1 MKTLHIY
8 IVRQVLATLL
18 MTVAVF
24 TFVML
29 LGNVL
34 KEVLDL
40 VVSGYVSVGL
50 FAEAI
55 GLLIPWVWAFSLPMG
70 MLTTTLL
77 VFGRFSADQELTAVR
92 AGGISLVSLVSPV
105 LLLSLAMCAL
115 SALVNLEIAP
125 KCRVAYN
132 DLRFK
137 VGAELSK
144 AQLPEGRYIK
154 DFPGYILYV
163 GKNRDGVLKDV
174 RVLVLLDKTNVTTTI
189 DAPRG
194 ELRVDETNQQLL
206 LKLFDAQSITRDEE
220 KLLLA
225 EGNLEMPP
233 IDLNARQKSR
243 GKPGV
248 NDMTFAQLRAEL
260 RDVERRFSLPPA
272 TNLTRVQA
280 RELMSK
286 IRKTRDDST
295 TPIRVQIHRQLAS
308 SFACFGFTLLGI
320 PLGIRVHRRE
330 TNVGFFIAL
339 ILVLVYYGLLL
350 VGMGLDTR
358 PEFAPHLIVWVPNF
372 LFQAVGAVLLWRANR
387 GI

>member
-1 MKTLHIY
+1 
-8 IVRQVLATLL
+8 

-70 MLTTTLL
+70 MLTATLL

-115 SALVNLEIAP
+115 SALVNMEIAP
-125 KCRVAYN
+125 RCRVAYN

-137 VGAELSK
+137 VGAELTT
-144 AQLPEGRYIK
+144 AQFPEGRYIK
-154 DFPGYILYV
+154 EFPGYIFFI
-163 GKNRDGVLKDV
+163 GKNRSGALEDV
-174 RVLVLLDKTNVTTTI
+174 KLLVLPDKTNVTTTI
-189 DAPRG
+189 FAPRG
-194 ELRVDETNQQLL
+194 ELLIDSTNKQLR
-206 LKLFDAQSITRDEE
+206 LKLFEAQSVTEE
-220 KLLLA
+220 GGRLLPV
-225 EGNLEMPP
+225 EGDLELLP
-233 IDLNARQKSR
+233 IDLNAGKKTR
-243 GKPGV
+243 GKPGIS
-248 NDMTFAQLRAEL
+248 DMTFAQLRAEL
-260 RDVERRFSLPPA
+260 RAVERSFSLPQA

-280 RELMSK
+280 RDLMAKVRRS
-286 IRKTRDDST
+286 RDDFA

-350 VGMGLDTR
+350 VGMGLDSR
-358 PEFAPHLIVWVPNF
+358 PEFAPHLIVWLPNF

>member
-1 MKTLHIY
+1 
-8 IVRQVLATLL
+8 VLAALL

-29 LGNVL
+29 LGSVL
-34 KEVLDL
+34 KEILDL
-40 VVSGYVSVGL
+40 VVGGYVSFGL

-70 MLTTTLL
+70 MLTATLL
-77 VFGRFSADQELTAVR
+77 VFGRFSADHELTAVR
-92 AGGISLVSLVSPV
+92 ASGISLVWLVSPV
-105 LLLSLAMCAL
+105 LLLSLAMCGL

-125 KCRVAYN
+125 QCRVAYVN
-132 DLRFK
+132 LRAK
-137 VGAELSK
+137 ALAELSK

-154 DFPGYILYV
+154 DIEGYIFHI
-163 GKNRDGVLKDV
+163 GKNRDGALEDV
-174 RVLVLLDKTNVTTTI
+174 TILILSDKTNVTTTI

-194 ELRVDETNQQLL
+194 EYLIDETTKQLRM
-206 LKLFDAQSITRDEE
+206 KLFNAQSVTWSGDEPV
-220 KLLLA
+220 LVD
-225 EGNLEMPP
+225 GNLEMPP
-233 IDLNARQKSR
+233 IDLSARQRKSR
-243 GKPGV
+243 DKPNI

-260 RDVERRFSLPPA
+260 HDVERRFGLPAA
-272 TNLTRVQA
+272 TNLTRAQTL
-280 RELMSK
+280 ELMTK
-286 IRKTRDDST
+286 IRRTRDDST

-350 VGMGLDTR
+350 VGMGLDRR
-358 PEFAPHLIVWVPNF
+358 PEFAPHLFVWLPNF

>member
-1 MKTLHIY
+1 
-8 IVRQVLATLL
+8 

-40 VVSGYVSVGL
+40 VISGYVSVGL

-70 MLTTTLL
+70 MLTATLL

-92 AGGISLVSLVSPV
+92 AGGVSLVSLVSPV
-105 LLLSLAMCAL
+105 LLLSLLMCAL
-115 SALVNLEIAP
+115 SALVNMEVAP
-125 KCRVAYN
+125 RCRVAYK

-163 GKNRDGVLKDV
+163 GKNDNGMLENV
-174 RVLVLLDKTNVTTTI
+174 RVLILPDRTNVAVTI
-189 DAPRG
+189 MAPRG
-194 ELRVDETNQQLL
+194 ELRVDEAKQQFS
-206 LKLFDAQSITRDEE
+206 LKLFDAESVYVSGDKIAPGAGGDWETE
-220 KLLLA
+220 
-225 EGNLEMPP
+225 P
-233 IDLNARQKSR
+233 ISTRQKTR
-243 GKPGV
+243 AKTGIHEL
-248 NDMTFAQLRAEL
+248 TFVQLRAEL

-272 TNLTRVQA
+272 TNLTRTQA
-280 RELMSK
+280 RELMAK
-286 IRKTRDDST
+286 IRKTRDDTT

-358 PEFAPHLIVWVPNF
+358 PELAPHLIVWAPNF

>member
-1 MKTLHIY
+1 
-8 IVRQVLATLL
+8 

-70 MLTTTLL
+70 MLTATLL

-92 AGGISLVSLVSPV
+92 AGGISLASLVAPV
-105 LLLSLAMCAL
+105 LFLSLLMCAL
-115 SALVNLEIAP
+115 SAWVNLEVAP
-125 KCRVAYN
+125 LCRVAYN

-163 GKNRDGVLKDV
+163 GRNKQGTLEDIKVLI
-174 RVLVLLDKTNVTTTI
+174 LPDKTNVALTVF
-189 DAPRG
+189 APHGR
-194 ELRVDETNQQLL
+194 LMVDTTNQQFS
-206 LKLFDAQSITRDEE
+206 LKLFN
-220 KLLLA
+220 A
-225 EGNLEMPP
+225 ESVY
-233 IDLNARQKSR
+233 LNGDQISTQQGDWETDHISLKQKARSKA
-243 GKPGV
+243 GI

-260 RDVERRFSLPPA
+260 RDVERRFGQPPS
-272 TNLTRVQA
+272 TNLTKAQT
-280 RELMSK
+280 RELITK
-286 IRKTRDDST
+286 IRKSRDDAT
-295 TPIRVQIHRQLAS
+295 TPIRVQIHKQWAA
-308 SFACFGFTLLGI
+308 SFACFGFTLVGI

-330 TNVGFFIAL
+330 TNVGFSVAL
-339 ILVLVYYGLLL
+339 VLVLVYYGLLL

>member
-70 MLTTTLL
+70 MLTATLL

-92 AGGISLVSLVSPV
+92 AGGISLISLVSPV

-115 SALVNLEIAP
+115 SALVNLEVAP
-125 KCRVAYN
+125 RCRVAYN

-137 VGAELSK
+137 VGAQLSK
-144 AQLPEGRYIK
+144 AQLPEGRCIK

-163 GKNRDGVLKDV
+163 KKNRGGSLEDV
-174 RVLVLLDKTNVTTTI
+174 RVLVRPDNTNVAVTVM
-189 DAPRG
+189 APRG
-194 ELRVDETNQQLL
+194 ELRVDETNQQFS
-206 LKLFDAQSITRDEE
+206 LKLFNAEFVYVNGDKIDPGLGMEE
-220 KLLLA
+220 W
-225 EGNLEMPP
+225 ETPP
-233 IDLNARQKSR
+233 ISTRQKSH
-243 GKPGV
+243 GKAGI

-260 RDVERRFSLPPA
+260 RDMERRFSLPPA
-272 TNLTRVQA
+272 ANLTKVQA
-280 RELMSK
+280 RELMLK
-286 IRKTRDDST
+286 IRKTRDDFT
-295 TPIRVQIHRQLAS
+295 TPIRVQIHRQWAA

-358 PEFAPHLIVWVPNF
+358 PEFAPHLIVWLPNF

>member
-1 MKTLHIY
+1 
-8 IVRQVLATLL
+8 

-70 MLTTTLL
+70 MLTATLL

-92 AGGISLVSLVSPV
+92 AGGISLAALVAPV
-105 LLLSLAMCAL
+105 LLLSLLMCAL
-115 SALVNLEIAP
+115 SAYVNLVVAP
-125 KCRVAYN
+125 QCRVAYN

-154 DFPGYILYV
+154 DFPGYVLYV
-163 GKNRDGVLKDV
+163 EKNNKGLLEDVKVLM
-174 RVLVLLDKTNVTTTI
+174 LANKTNSAVYVI
-189 DAPRG
+189 APRG
-194 ELRVDETNQQLL
+194 ELQVDETNQSFSM
-206 LKLFDAQSITRDEE
+206 KLFDAEVLYGSGDKVEHVS
-220 KLLLA
+220 
-225 EGNLEMPP
+225 GDVLETAP
-233 IDLNARQKSR
+233 ISVRQKTR
-243 GKPGV
+243 GKPGI
-248 NDMTFAQLRAEL
+248 NDMTFVQLRAEL
-260 RDVERRFSLPPA
+260 RDVESRFGQAPG
-272 TNLTRVQA
+272 TNFTRAQA
-280 RELMSK
+280 KELMSK
-286 IRKTRDDST
+286 IQKSRDDFT
-295 TPIRVQIHRQLAS
+295 TPIRVQIHKQWAT

-330 TNVGFFIAL
+330 TNIGFVIAL
-339 ILVLVYYGLLL
+339 VLVLVYYGLLL

-358 PEFAPHLIVWVPNF
+358 PEFAPHLIVWLPNI
-372 LFQAVGAVLLWRANR
+372 LFQSVGAVLLWRANR

>member
-1 MKTLHIY
+1 
-8 IVRQVLATLL
+8 

-70 MLTTTLL
+70 MLTATLL

-92 AGGISLVSLVSPV
+92 AGGISLAALVAPV
-105 LLLSLAMCAL
+105 LLLSLVMCAL
-115 SALVNLEIAP
+115 SAYVNLEIAP
-125 KCRVAYN
+125 RCRVAYN

-163 GKNRDGVLKDV
+163 GKNKGGALEDV
-174 RVLVLLDKTNVTTTI
+174 KVLLLPDKTNVAVTVM
-189 DAPRG
+189 APRG
-194 ELRVDETNQQLL
+194 QLRVDETNQSFS
-206 LKLFDAQSITRDEE
+206 LKLFDAEVVYVSGDKVEPGSVGE
-220 KLLLA
+220 
-225 EGNLEMPP
+225 LETDP
-233 IDLNARQKSR
+233 ISLRQKPR
-243 GKPGV
+243 GKAGI
-248 NDMTFAQLRAEL
+248 NDMTFVQLRAEL
-260 RDVERRFSLPPA
+260 RDVESRFSLPPA
-272 TNLTRVQA
+272 ANLTKVQV
-280 RELMSK
+280 RELMTK

-295 TPIRVQIHRQLAS
+295 TPIRVQIHKQWAS

-358 PEFAPHLIVWVPNF
+358 PEFAPHLIVWLPNF

>member
-1 MKTLHIY
+1 
-8 IVRQVLATLL
+8 

-29 LGNVL
+29 LFNVL

-40 VVSGYVSVGL
+40 VVSGYVSIGL

-70 MLTTTLL
+70 MLTATLL

-92 AGGISLVSLVSPV
+92 AGGVSLVSLVSPV

-115 SALVNLEIAP
+115 SALVNMEVAP
-125 KCRVAYN
+125 QCRVAYN

-137 VGAELSK
+137 VGAEFSA
-144 AQLPEGRYIK
+144 AQLPEGRSIK
-154 DFPGYILYV
+154 DFPGYIFYI
-163 GKNRDGVLKDV
+163 GKNDKGALQKVT
-174 RVLVLLDKTNVTTTI
+174 VLVMPDKTNVTTTVF
-189 DAPRG
+189 APRG
-194 ELRVDETNQQLL
+194 ELWVDQTNKQLR
-206 LKLFDAQSITRDEE
+206 LKLFQAQSITEDGE
-220 KLLLA
+220 KLLLGEA
-225 EGNLEMPP
+225 DWEMPP
-233 IDLNARQKSR
+233 IDLRVRQKSR
-243 GKPGV
+243 GRAGI
-248 NDMTFAQLRAEL
+248 NDMTFAQLREEL
-260 RDVERRFSLPPA
+260 RDVERRFSLPPG
-272 TNLTRVQA
+272 TNLTRIQA
-280 RELMSK
+280 RELLSK
-286 IRKTRDDST
+286 IRKTRDDYT
-295 TPIRVQIHRQLAS
+295 TPIRVQIHQQLAS

-339 ILVLVYYGLLL
+339 LLVAVYYGLLI
-350 VGMGLDTR
+350 VGMGLNTR

-372 LFQAVGAVLLWRANR
+372 LFQALGAVLLWRANR